1 MLMQTT
7 TCAVLGADDRPLSP
21 FKIEIHTFGHQV
33 FKYVEGVEDVEDVED
48 VEVESTHMECGDE
61 HQLGAKWTSL
71 MIPTKLLWVA
81 CMMYRQT

>member
-33 FKYVEGVEDVEDVED
+33 FNYVEGVEDVEDVAAK
-48 VEVESTHMECGDE
+48 STHMECGDE
-61 HQLGAKWTSL
+61 HQLGAK
-71 MIPTKLLWVA
+71 
-81 CMMYRQT
+81 